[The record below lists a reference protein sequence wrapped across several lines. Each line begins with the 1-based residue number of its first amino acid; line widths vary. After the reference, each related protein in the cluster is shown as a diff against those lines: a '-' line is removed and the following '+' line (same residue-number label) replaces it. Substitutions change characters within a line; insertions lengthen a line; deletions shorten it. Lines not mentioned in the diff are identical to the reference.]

1 MAIATDLIEIFR
13 GDTWSKSI
21 NVTSNIDESV
31 YNLTGYIWTM
41 TVKRGTTEIL
51 SATGDCDDDPT
62 TGIQPIL
69 LTSEDTDVVVRNNYD
84 YDIEVRNTDT
94 PPIVRTCAKGKLN
107 ILQDVTT

>member
-1 MAIATDLIEIFR
+1 MAIATDRIQIYR

-21 NVTSNIDESV
+21 NVLDADGNA

-41 TVKRGTTEIL
+41 TVKRGTTEII

-69 LTSEDTDVVVRNNYD
+69 LTSEDTDVTVRNNYD
-84 YDIEVRNTDT
+84 YDIEIRNTDT
-94 PPIVRTCAKGKLN
+94 PPIVYTVAKDKLD